1 MRHPLAVFLTVFLIA
16 ACGETPASPPPLP
29 PLPPPFTATMAPASA
44 TVAVGNSVVF
54 AVNTSGGAIGESA
67 SWTCASSN
75 PGIAT
80 ASNTTAGCQATGVA
94 AGDVTITATV
104 TKGGESINVAS
115 QLTVTPPPPPPLTAT
130 MIPSSG
136 AVVVVGYNFIFP
148 VITSGGATGE
158 SASWTCAS
166 SNPGIATASNKTTAV
181 SNTTNTSVGCQAT
194 GVAAGDVTITATV
207 TKGSETVNVG
217 SQLTVT
223 GEPPDPLT
231 ATMIPASATV
241 EVGEAT
247 NFTVNY
253 SGGVTTAF
261 ASWICTSSN
270 PTVATA
276 IMIPNGCQVMGVAAG
291 QATITATVTK
301 GPETVNV
308 DANVTVMS
316 PPSPPSDYTIHVHD
330 TGGGLL
336 SGLYR
341 AGFELAVAEWSRIL
355 WQTPTDQ
362 FTFTHDMTFKAPVVG
377 EPDLEFKSGDIL
389 EPGLHLYIHTFTDRQ
404 WEGHGSR
411 PYAYASLGTIDSE
424 TTSEIPIGI
433 IGFNVAAL
441 NADFALHDA
450 LFWAGR
456 QDRGYAIALHEIGH
470 ILGIGLGK
478 RWTEGLTTP
487 NPYYEPWRYYFTDPK
502 AIEAFDRMG
511 GTDFPE
517 TTPKIPLRDISHWDE
532 CAGHGD
538 TMSRGRWNGIITEL
552 TLSSLSEVYVPDPTL
567 VDHSTLDSTVWN
579 SRYCR
584 DGQYSPPEI
593 GASSPIVDDGTFDRN
608 IIFEFPIR

>member
-16 ACGETPASPPPLP
+16 ACGETPAGPPPSTPTPPAP
-29 PLPPPFTATMAPASA
+29 PLPPPFTATMVPPSA
-44 TVAVGNSVVF
+44 TVEVGSSVVF
-54 AVNTSGGAIGESA
+54 AVNAAGGAAGAAA

-75 PGIAT
+75 TGIAT
-80 ASNTTAGCQATGVA
+80 VSNASAGCQATGVA
-94 AGDVTITATV
+94 AGSVTITA
-104 TKGGESINVAS
+104 A
-115 QLTVTPPPPPPLTAT
+115 
-130 MIPSSG
+130 
-136 AVVVVGYNFIFP
+136 
-148 VITSGGATGE
+148 
-158 SASWTCAS
+158 
-166 SNPGIATASNKTTAV
+166 
-181 SNTTNTSVGCQAT
+181 
-194 GVAAGDVTITATV
+194 V

-308 DANVTVMS
+308 DANITVMS
-316 PPSPPSDYTIHVHD
+316 PPPDYQIHVHD
-330 TGGGLL
+330 TSGGLL
-336 SGLYR
+336 SGPYR

-362 FTFTHDMTFKAPVVG
+362 FTFTHDMTFKPPVG
-377 EPDLEFKSGDIL
+377 SEPDLEFKSGDIL

-404 WEGHGSR
+404 WEGDGSS
-411 PYAYASLGTIDSE
+411 PYAYASPGTIDRE
-424 TTSEIPIGI
+424 TTSEIPVGI
-433 IGFNVAAL
+433 IGVNVAAL
-441 NADFALHDA
+441 NSDFALQDA
-450 LFWAGR
+450 LFPAGR
-456 QDRGYAIALHEIGH
+456 QDRGYKMALHEIGH

-487 NPYYEPWRYYFTDPK
+487 NPHEPWRYYFTDPK

-517 TTPKIPLRDISHWDE
+517 TTPKIPLRDIGHWDR
-532 CAGHGD
+532 CAGHDD

-579 SRYCR
+579 SYSCR
-584 DGQYSPPEI
+584 DGQYSPPGS
-593 GASSPIVDDGTFDRN
+593 GASSPIVDGGTFDRN
-608 IIFEFPIR
+608 IIFEFQIR